1 MSDSD
6 DTTRNQKRG
15 DDNTKTGRIKQTND
29 PQGGGGGGSGGGG
42 DKKDTNGGN

>member
-6 DTTRNQKRG
+6 TTRNEKRG
-15 DDNTKTGRIKQTND
+15 DDNTKTGRIKQHSD

-42 DKKDTNGGN
+42 DKKDTNGGG

>member
-1 MSDSD
+1 MSND

-15 DDNTKTGRIKQTND
+15 DKNTKTGRIKQND
-29 PQGGGGGGSGGGG
+29 DEQGGGGGSNGGGG